1 MNQVVRPPGKTTE
14 AAPRAPVLEIRELT
28 AGYGDLA
35 AIRKVSMTLLPG
47 EIVALLG
54 PNGAGK
60 TTTLLSTVGVLP
72 RMGGQVWWQGAPC
85 SMSLH
90 RLARSGLAFV
100 PSAPSVIAGLSAR
113 DNLRL
118 GSGGV
123 DGALRH
129 FPELAR
135 LLNRQAGL
143 LSGGEQQML
152 SMARALASRPRALLV
167 DELALGLAPVV
178 VDRLLAALRTAAD
191 SDDLAVLLVE
201 QQVRRVLAV
210 ADRWHLLSNG
220 AIIDSGRA
228 AEHARLESAYLAGL
242 SDSTGDRSCR

>member
-1 MNQVVRPPGKTTE
+1 MNQVVQSRDKASRVGQ
-14 AAPRAPVLEIRELT
+14 RVPVLEIRELT

-35 AIRKVSMTLLPG
+35 AVRKVSMALFPG

-60 TTTLLSTVGVLP
+60 TTMLLSTVGVLP

-85 SMSLH
+85 SSPLH

-100 PSAPSVIAGLSAR
+100 PGAPSVITGLSTR

-123 DGALRH
+123 ERAVSH
-129 FPELAR
+129 FPELGG
-135 LLNRQAGL
+135 LLNRRAGL

-152 SMARALASRPRALLV
+152 SMARALASEPKALLV
-167 DELALGLAPVV
+167 DELSLGLAPLV
-178 VDRLLAALRTAAD
+178 VDRLLAALRAAAD
-191 SDDLAVLLVE
+191 SDGLAVLLVE
-201 QQVRRVLAV
+201 QQVRRALAV

-220 AIIDSGRA
+220 VITDSGRA
-228 AEHARLESAYLAGL
+228 EDHARLESSYLAGL
-242 SDSTGDRSCR
+242 SERTGGM